1 MGSPG
6 DFNGNVTGHFDVNV
20 VSGSPSGNTL
30 TGTVNGNTIAGSWS
44 LSGGNPTG
52 CGEDELQAL
61 TEVSA
66 GNKLR

>member
-1 MGSPG
+1 MIRLA
-6 DFNGNVTGHFDVNV
+6 H
-20 VSGSPSGNTL
+20 SGNTLTL
-30 TGTVNGNTIAGSWS
+30 TGTVNGNTIAGSSS